1 MTLNSTPSAN
11 RIHIG
16 VFGRTNSGKSSFI
29 NAFSGQNV
37 SITANVA
44 GTTTDPV
51 YKPMEI
57 NPIGPCVIIDTAG
70 LDDKSELG
78 KRRIEKTKLAAEK
91 SDVAIIVISLEIN
104 DFDSLNDGEFK
115 WYNYFRGYAY
125 WP

>member
-1 MTLNSTPSAN
+1 MTFSNSTPSAN

-78 KRRIEKTKLAAEK
+78 KKENRKNK
-91 SDVAIIVISLEIN
+91 ISSRKVRCCHN
-104 DFDSLNDGEFK
+104 S
-115 WYNYFRGYAY
+115 YFFGN
-125 WP
+125 